1 MKVLNENVSKNI
13 INKLNEE
20 YSDEIGGDPE
30 DYISDLE
37 ELKKYLNLFNVSKF
51 GTHLASQILVDFVET
66 LYDKIEAT
74 KEKYNL

>member
-13 INKLNEE
+13 MNKLNEGYVE
-20 YSDEIGGDPE
+20 EIGGEPE
-30 DYISDLE
+30 DFIHDME

-51 GTHLASQILVDFVET
+51 GTHLASQILIDFVET
-66 LYDKIEAT
+66 LYDKIETT